1 MKDLK
6 KSLALQQLDKKMK
19 KLSSLSEISI
29 PPNGWVNLIRSTLNM
44 SLKQLGKK
52 LNITSQSVKE
62 IETREADKKITLQ
75 KLNEIAEVL
84 NLKLVYGFIPK
95 DGSIE
100 KMIEKRALEI
110 AQQIVL
116 KTSHT
121 MALEDQQ
128 NEPSRIKNA
137 IKDRAQQ
144 IKYEMPKYLWD

>member
-52 LNITSQSVKE
+52 LKITAQSVKE
-62 IETREADKKITLQ
+62 IEIREADKKVTLE
-75 KLNEIAEVL
+75 KLNEVAEVL

-95 DGSIE
+95 DGSLE
-100 KMIEKRALEI
+100 KMVEKRAFEI

-144 IKYEMPKYLWD
+144 IKNEMPKYLWD

>member
-1 MKDLK
+1 MKNLN
-6 KSLALQQLDKKMK
+6 KSLSLEQLDKKMQK
-19 KLSSLSEISI
+19 IALIKTIQI
-29 PPNGWVNLIRSTLNM
+29 PSKGWINTIRLTLNM

-52 LNITSQSVKE
+52 LNITSQSVNE
-62 IETREADKKITLQ
+62 IESREADKKITLE
-75 KLNEIAEVL
+75 KLNEVANAL
-84 NLKLVYGFIPK
+84 DLKFVYGFIPK
-95 DGSIE
+95 DGSLS

-128 NEPSRIKNA
+128 NNPKRINKA

-144 IKYEMPKYLWD
+144 IINEMPKYLWD

>member
-1 MKDLK
+1 MKNLS
-6 KSLALQQLDKKMK
+6 KSLSLEQLDN
-19 KLSSLSEISI
+19 KLQKFELIGNISV
-29 PPNGWVNLIRSTLNM
+29 PNKGWINIIRTTLNM

-62 IETREADKKITLQ
+62 IESRESDKKITLE
-75 KLNEIAEVL
+75 KLSEVAHAL
-84 NLKLVYGFIPK
+84 NLKFVYGFIPK
-95 DGSIE
+95 DGSLE
-100 KMIEKRALEI
+100 KMIEKRAYEI

-128 NEPSRIKNA
+128 NNPARIKKA

-144 IKYEMPKYLWD
+144 IKSEMPKYLWD